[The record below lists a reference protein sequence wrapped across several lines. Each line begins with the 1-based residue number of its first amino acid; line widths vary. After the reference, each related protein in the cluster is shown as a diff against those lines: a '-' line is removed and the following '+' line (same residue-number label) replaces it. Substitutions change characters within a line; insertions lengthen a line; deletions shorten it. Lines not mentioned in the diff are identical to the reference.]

1 MSFLTKHHER
11 SPCGMLKTLLTTFAK
26 IPFKI
31 NSDFPYLLV
40 PTLSK
45 KSIDKPL
52 KKR

>member
-1 MSFLTKHHER
+1 MSILTKHHELSR
-11 SPCGMLKTLLTTFAK
+11 IGMLKTLLTTFPK
-26 IPFKI
+26 NPFKI

-45 KSIDKPL
+45 KSIDKPH